1 MDAAKTVERIL
12 SVFPLSEQ
20 HAVRNRLG
28 KTFRYI
34 ISQRLLP
41 KADGKGRVGLI
52 EILKS
57 TLRTRE
63 YVERGEGEGK
73 TLLDAMR
80 DGTTEG
86 MQYFDGEIE
95 RLIREGGIT
104 IEAGL
109 TYATNAGNLRLQ
121 ISDLVEAQEKAQ
133 EQQAAAGAAKDGEF
147 EIER

>member
-1 MDAAKTVERIL
+1 
-12 SVFPLSEQ
+12 
-20 HAVRNRLG
+20 
-28 KTFRYI
+28 
-34 ISQRLLP
+34 
-41 KADGKGRVGLI
+41 
-52 EILKS
+52 
-57 TLRTRE
+57 
-63 YVERGEGEGK
+63 
-73 TLLDAMR
+73 
-80 DGTTEG
+80 
-86 MQYFDGEIE
+86 MQFFDGEIE